1 MNLSLRNSKTRYIV
15 RSLSKIARKEW
26 ELFVVSRVV
35 HGIDED
41 IEFVCQQLV
50 RRPDG
55 SRALTDLFFPQ
66 FNLHLEVDE
75 PFHSKQVNADE
86 KRTQDI
92 VGVTG
97 HCIERISVLNAQ
109 EEPKSLDV
117 LRGEVD
123 DFVERLRSKRL
134 AHISSGTFQ
143 PWDWENRYSARSV
156 LDRGYMDVNDNI
168 MFRTQV
174 EAMKCFGFEGR
185 GWQKGAWTIPDG
197 SEDWLWFPR
206 LYEHFIWKNELTPDG
221 QRIFQR
227 ALSEEGVLSISKQMQ
242 DAGKNPDRNVIVL
255 AKARDPLGL
264 NLLRYVGTFRVNF
277 SESTRDCMQF
287 DLVRTREPTRLGPET
302 G

>member
-168 MFRTQV
+168 MFGTQV